1 MEIWGG
7 ERLSIPT
14 AKSYSFQMFKR
25 NNLERTEKGNGIEM
39 LSIQIFRGNNWE
51 LTFEK
56 SNGIDV
62 LDSGYLIGR
71 DLELVDSRLQKA
83 DKNHYSIK
91 LNMDGKVYAVKDL
104 SEDNYN
110 MLLNGIT
117 TGNMP
122 IDKIEDLIV
131 LLM

>member
-1 MEIWGG
+1 
-7 ERLSIPT
+7 
-14 AKSYSFQMFKR
+14 MFKR